1 MFSLNQ
7 RGAIQFIIL
16 LILLA
21 GVVTGVYLVQKT
33 QILKPKASVSG
44 PITPTTSFTL
54 SPNTSIANIGGQVEV
69 KVVVR
74 SDIAAANLFNA
85 KINFNK
91 DILEV
96 DKIGYLN
103 TFISNWV
110 EQSIDN
116 LGGTISLV
124 GGVPNPGYQTT
135 TGNEP
140 GLMAVVYFKTLKTG
154 TANIAFADAS
164 AIYSNAD
171 NIDILTFK
179 DSIDLS
185 IVSGGV
191 PWSSPTP
198 TPTST
203 PTSCSAC
210 AADISKNGR
219 VSAVDYSSAVTCFSR
234 GISSKDGAGRVC
246 LLSDIDQNGVIDQ
259 KDIDCITSQ
268 FGNTCAANAIAS
280 PSPSPSVQIAIPT
293 QNLGL
298 KELSGLLSDFNKR
311 TGYKLTS
318 DLNLDK
324 IVNSIDFSLM
334 RDTLITNG
342 VVKVN

>member
-1 MFSLNQ
+1 MSSLNQ

-21 GVVTGVYLVQKT
+21 GVVAGVYLVQRT
-33 QILKPKASVSG
+33 QIFKPKASVSG

-54 SPNTSIANIGGQVEV
+54 SPNTSIANVGEQVEV

-171 NIDILTFK
+171 NINILTFK
-179 DSIDLS
+179 DSINLS
-185 IVSGGV
+185 IISEGV
-191 PWSSPTP
+191 PSSSPVP
-198 TPTST
+198 TPA
-203 PTSCSAC
+203 SCSAC

-234 GISSKDGAGRVC
+234 GISSTDGAGRAC

-259 KDIDCITSQ
+259 KDVDCITSQ
-268 FGNTCAANAIAS
+268 FGNTCAANAIAG

-311 TGYKLTS
+311 SGYKLTS

-334 RDTLITNG
+334 RDTLIKNG